1 MIGQTALGGMK
12 VIFLVLAFF
21 SSALVSVLMRCSD
34 SKVKS
39 SLGMLAVNYIVCT
52 LLAAVESG
60 ADLIP
65 PEEGLG
71 QAIAMGILNGFFY
84 LGGFLLLRYNISRSG
99 VVLSS
104 TFMKL
109 GLLVTML
116 ISVVFFREQPGLP
129 QTVGFILALAAIVLI
144 NGVPGKGSGTFR
156 PALLLLVLTG
166 GMCDGMSKIFE
177 ELGDP
182 ALSEHFLFFTFLTAM
197 VLCLALAPWKK
208 QFPGKWEWLFGILIG
223 IPNFY
228 SCRFL
233 LLSLATVPGVVAYP
247 VYAVAGILLVT
258 LAGVV
263 LFRERLTRRQW
274 AALTVI
280 LGALILLN
288 I

>member
-65 PEEGLG
+65 SEEGLG

-233 LLSLATVPGVVAYP
+233 LLSLATVPGVIAYP
-247 VYAVAGILLVT
+247 VYSVAGILLVT
-258 LAGVV
+258 LAGVI
-263 LFRERLTRRQW
+263 LFREKLTRRQW
-274 AALTVI
+274 IALMII

>member
-1 MIGQTALGGMK
+1 MIGQTVLEDRK
-12 VIFLVLAFF
+12 VIFLVLAFL

-39 SLGMLAVNYIVCT
+39 SLGMLAVNYLVCT
-52 LLAAVESG
+52 LLAALESG
-60 ADLIP
+60 ADLLP
-65 PEEGLG
+65 AEDGLG
-71 QAIAMGILNGFFY
+71 QAVAIGVLNGFFY
-84 LGGFLLLRYNISRSG
+84 LGGFLLLRHNISRSG

-116 ISVVFFREQPGLP
+116 ISVLFFREEPGV
-129 QTVGFILALAAIVLI
+129 THIIGFVLAVAAIILI
-144 NGVPGKGSGTFR
+144 NGVPGKAAGSFR
-156 PALLLLVLTG
+156 PGLLLLTLTG
-166 GMCDGMSKIFE
+166 GLCDGMSKIFE
-177 ELGDP
+177 ELGSP
-182 ALSEHFLFFTFLTAM
+182 ALSEQFLFYTFGTALI
-197 VLCLALAPWKK
+197 LCLVLTLWKK
-208 QFPGKWEWLFGILIG
+208 QFPGKWEWLFGVLIG
-223 IPNFY
+223 VPNFY

-233 LLSLATVPGVVAYP
+233 LLSLSAVPGVIAYP

-263 LFRERLTRRQW
+263 LFREKLTRRQW
-274 AALTVI
+274 VALAII

>member
-1 MIGQTALGGMK
+1 M
-12 VIFLVLAFF
+12 IFLVLAFF

-34 SKVKS
+34 SKVKNS
-39 SLGMLAVNYIVCT
+39 MGMLAVNYLVCT
-52 LLAAVESG
+52 LLAALESG

-65 PEEGLG
+65 SEEGVG

-144 NGVPGKGSGTFR
+144 NDAPGKGSGTFR

-223 IPNFY
+223 VPNFY
-228 SCRFL
+228 SSRFL
-233 LLSLATVPGVVAYP
+233 LMSLSAVPGVVAYP

-258 LAGVV
+258 LAGVA
-263 LFRERLTRRQW
+263 LFREKLTRRQW
-274 AALTVI
+274 TALAII

>member
-1 MIGQTALGGMK
+1 MMEQTVLEDEK

-39 SLGMLAVNYIVCT
+39 SMGMLAVNYIVCT
-52 LLAAVESG
+52 LLAAIESG
-60 ADLIP
+60 ADLVP

-71 QAIAMGILNGFFY
+71 QAIALGVLNGFFY
-84 LGGFLLLRYNISRSG
+84 LGGFLLLRHNISRSG

-156 PALLLLVLTG
+156 PALLLLIVTG

-177 ELGDP
+177 ELGNP
-182 ALSEHFLFFTFLTAM
+182 ALSEHFLFFTFFTAM
-197 VLCLALAPWKK
+197 VLCLGLAPWKK
-208 QFPGKWEWLFGILIG
+208 QLPGKWEWLFGILIG

-233 LLSLATVPGVVAYP
+233 LMSLATVPGVVAYP

-263 LFRERLTRRQW
+263 LFREKLTRRQW
-274 AALTVI
+274 IALTII